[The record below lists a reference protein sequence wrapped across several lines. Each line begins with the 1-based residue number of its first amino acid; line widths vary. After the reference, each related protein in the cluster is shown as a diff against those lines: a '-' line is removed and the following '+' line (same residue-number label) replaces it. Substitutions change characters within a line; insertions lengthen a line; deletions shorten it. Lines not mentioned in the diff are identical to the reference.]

1 VNGSRLLEANVD
13 DPTTLWTSSAARKA
27 LRRVGLQVERPE
39 EVRRI
44 LESDDEPPTYSDLST
59 FTRKEWEDFKRSGA
73 RFESVGEELA
83 TRRVIAKERAKER
96 RRQRT
101 LPKVSEQPKPAPDE
115 WDSDANDY
123 ESKTSADEL
132 EEDVSQ
138 GEDSQHRDADAS
150 ERELFDGPFAV
161 VIPSRKN

>member
-1 VNGSRLLEANVD
+1 
-13 DPTTLWTSSAARKA
+13 
-27 LRRVGLQVERPE
+27 LQVERPE
-39 EVRRI
+39 EVRKV
-44 LESDDEPPTYSDLST
+44 LESDDEPPNYSDLST

-96 RRQRT
+96 RRQKQT
-101 LPKVSEQPKPAPDE
+101 LPEVNEQPESAPDE
-115 WDSDANDY
+115 WNSEANDY

-161 VIPSRKN
+161 VVPSRKN